1 MRIVQAD
8 TSRLDEV
15 TPLFIKYREFYGQL
29 PKPEASRRFLEDRL
43 NNDQAI
49 ILLAEDEDS
58 GKVVGFCQF
67 IPSFSALTLSPSWVL
82 KGIYVIEEARRQLV
96 ADRLINQAKM
106 MARAQG
112 IKRMTVMTGED
123 NQTAH
128 GLYRSLGFS
137 ADAEFHYFALKL

>member
-43 NNDQAI
+43 NNDQAV
-49 ILLAEDEDS
+49 ILLAEDEES
-58 GKVVGFCQF
+58 GKVLGFCQF
-67 IPSFSALTLSPSWVL
+67 IPSFSALTLSSSWVL

-96 ADRLINQAKM
+96 ADRLINQAKV
-106 MARAQG
+106 MARTQG
-112 IKRMTVMTGED
+112 IRRMTVMTGED
-123 NQTAH
+123 NSSAH

-137 ADAEFHYFALKL
+137 ADSEFHYFALKL